1 MDRFPKS
8 ARLHILHAHIEHEK
22 LKNKFKALFELM
34 VAEESKPNI
43 QEEFSIFRY
52 KNLIEE
58 EMIENDMR
66 SYENKGGVDVNII
79 VHF

>member
-1 MDRFPKS
+1 
-8 ARLHILHAHIEHEK
+8 
-22 LKNKFKALFELM
+22 M